1 MRTEASGSPTSIAP
15 PRIAPQ
21 RIAPPG
27 TLRPAIIGHRGASGY
42 RPEHTA
48 AAYEL
53 AFALGADAVEPDIVA
68 TRDGVLVLRHDAE
81 ISTTTDVASRP
92 EFAALRTTKEIDGA
106 VLDGWFTEDFTW
118 RQLASLRCVERL
130 DGLRPLSATF
140 DGRYGILRLS
150 DLLALVAAA
159 SERHGRPLGIV
170 AELKHATYFESLGLP
185 LDELFLAELAAAGWD
200 RGAPLAVESF
210 EEGVLLSLAAHGLEA
225 DLVYLVEAHG
235 APADRV
241 ARSGSA
247 ARPYDDDVTDAGLAM
262 LAATGLTGISV
273 DLSRML
279 RPAADGAMAATDI
292 ARRAAAAGL
301 QTYCWTL
308 RPENE
313 FLPPSARLGGAPGA
327 PGEWRR
333 VFETVMRSGVAAVF
347 ADHPDLAASVRET
360 ALGE

>member
-1 MRTEASGSPTSIAP
+1 MQAEASGTPASIARP
-15 PRIAPQ
+15 

-27 TLRPAIIGHRGASGY
+27 GPCPAIIGHRGASGY
-42 RPEHTA
+42 RPEHTT

-118 RQLASLRCVERL
+118 RQLATLRCVERL
-130 DGLRPLSATF
+130 DALRPLSATF
-140 DGRYGILRLS
+140 DGRHGILRLS
-150 DLLALVAAA
+150 DLLALVSAA
-159 SERHGRPLGIV
+159 SERHGRALGIV
-170 AELKHATYFESLGLP
+170 AELKHATYFASLGLP
-185 LDELFLAELAAAGWD
+185 LDELFLAELASAGWD
-200 RGAPLAVESF
+200 RDAPLAVESF
-210 EEGVLLSLAAHGLEA
+210 EQDVLLSLADRGLEA

-241 ARSGSA
+241 ARSGAA
-247 ARPYDDDVTDAGLAM
+247 ARSYDDDVTDAGLVE
-262 LAATGLTGISV
+262 LAGSGLTGVSV

-279 RPAADGAMAATDI
+279 RTTGEGALAATDI

-313 FLPPSARLGGAPGA
+313 FLPPSARVGSAPGA
-327 PGEWRR
+327 PGDWRR
-333 VFETVMRSGVAAVF
+333 VFEPVMRSGVAAVF
-347 ADHPDLAASVRET
+347 ADHPDLAACVRE
-360 ALGE
+360 AAPGE

>member
-1 MRTEASGSPTSIAP
+1 MRTEANETPATIGRP
-15 PRIAPQ
+15 

-27 TLRPAIIGHRGASGY
+27 SPLPAIIGHRGASGY

-48 AAYEL
+48 AAYDL

-68 TRDGVLVLRHDAE
+68 TRDGVLVIRHDAE

-106 VLDGWFTEDFTW
+106 ALDGWFTEDFTW
-118 RQLASLRCVERL
+118 RQLATLRCVERL
-130 DGLRPLSATF
+130 DGLRPLSTTF

-150 DLLALVAAA
+150 DLLALVSAA
-159 SERHGRPLGIV
+159 SDRHGRPLGIV
-170 AELKHATYFESLGLP
+170 AELKHATYFASLGLP
-185 LDELFLAELAAAGWD
+185 LDELFHAELAVAGWD

-210 EEGVLLSLAAHGLEA
+210 EQDVLLSLAARGLDA

-247 ARPYDDDVTDAGLAM
+247 ARAYDDDVTDAGLAG
-262 LAATGLTGISV
+262 LAASGLTGVSV

-279 RPAADGAMAATDI
+279 RPAGDGVPVTTDI
-292 ARRAAAAGL
+292 AGRASAAGL

-313 FLPPSARLGGAPGA
+313 FLPPSARLGAAPGA
-327 PGEWRR
+327 PGDWRH
-333 VFETVMRSGVAAVF
+333 VFEPVMRSGVIAVF

>member
-1 MRTEASGSPTSIAP
+1 MRAETTQTPAVRAGGRLATGGSSW
-15 PRIAPQ
+15 
-21 RIAPPG
+21 
-27 TLRPAIIGHRGASGY
+27 PAIIGHRGASGY
-42 RPEHTA
+42 RPEHTS

-118 RQLASLRCVERL
+118 AQLATLRCVERL
-130 DGLRPLSATF
+130 DALRPLSAAF
-140 DGRYGILRLS
+140 DGRQGILRLR
-150 DLLALVAAA
+150 DLLALVSAA
-159 SERHGRPLGIV
+159 SDRHGRRLGIV

-185 LDELFLAELAAAGWD
+185 LDELFPAELAAAGWD
-200 RGAPLAVESF
+200 DSAPLAVESF
-210 EEGVLLSLAAHGLEA
+210 EQDVLLSLAARGLDA

-241 ARSGSA
+241 ARSGSS
-247 ARPYDDDVTDAGLAM
+247 ARGYDHDVTDDGLAA
-262 LAATGLTGISV
+262 LAASGLTGVSA
-273 DLSRML
+273 DLSRIL
-279 RPAADGAMAATDI
+279 RTTGDGGVVATDLPH
-292 ARRAAAAGL
+292 RATAAGL

-313 FLPPSARLGGAPGA
+313 FLPPSARVGAAPGA
-327 PGEWRR
+327 PGDWWR
-333 VFETVMRSGVAAVF
+333 VFELVLRSGVAAVF
-347 ADHPDLAASVRET
+347 ADHPDLAAGVRE
-360 ALGE
+360 AAFGE